1 MKFCANYKPGAK
13 RPERAPVAV
22 PAGLLTMGLLVMTL
36 LGAWGA
42 TALFLRGTELACCIK
57 CRKEKLARG
66 EEAPSCLP
74 V

>member
-1 MKFCANYKPGAK
+1 M
-13 RPERAPVAV
+13 
-22 PAGLLTMGLLVMTL
+22 MGVLVMTFESTL
-36 LGAWGA
+36 AALMGLSLGVWGA
-42 TALFLRGTELACCIK
+42 ADLFLRGREIACCLR